1 LAISALSSMLQ
12 VRFVQELFS
21 ILIVCRFSFVLNA
34 YIESCCSSLM
44 FAIPEVSCRQRRL
57 VYFGC
62 SLGHNFRV
70 TFIGEVVGGGL
81 VVSLC
86 SYFLLFYLL
95 LCIFG
100 GRGRALFL
108 YIKSDPKYLGHFCV
122 IG

>member
-1 LAISALSSMLQ
+1 MLQ
-12 VRFVQELFS
+12 VRFVQDLFS
-21 ILIVCRFSFVLNA
+21 ILIICRFSFVLNA

-95 LCIFG
+95 LCIF
-100 GRGRALFL
+100 
-108 YIKSDPKYLGHFCV
+108 LGEGESFIFVHKK
-122 IG
+122 